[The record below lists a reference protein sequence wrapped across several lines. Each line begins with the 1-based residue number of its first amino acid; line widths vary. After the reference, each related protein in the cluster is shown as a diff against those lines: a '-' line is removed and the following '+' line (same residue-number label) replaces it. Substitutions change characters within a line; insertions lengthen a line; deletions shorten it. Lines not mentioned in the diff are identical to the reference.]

1 MNHLNE
7 LLIPLFERLEKI
19 ESLITNKNTT
29 SLMSI
34 KDVSKYT
41 GLSDPTIRRSI
52 MRGTLKPIK
61 EDGKKLFRRTD
72 VDKWLTS

>member
-1 MNHLNE
+1 MNQLNE

-19 ESLITNKNTT
+19 ESLITKKNTT

-41 GLSDPTIRRSI
+41 GLSAPTIRRSI

-61 EDGKKLFRRTD
+61 ENGKKLFRRTD